1 MAVNQCK
8 ATISYPPNG
17 LPVLLYGPTG
27 TGKSLMAQLMYE
39 YGVNH
44 KLIES
49 NKKFIIVNCSEYA
62 NNPELLLANLF
73 GHKKGAYTGADKDN
87 KGLIKLAEDGVL
99 FLDEVHCLK
108 AECQEKLFLFMD
120 KGIYH
125 MVGDNEHW
133 YESNIRL
140 IFATTENPEECLLKT
155 LLRRIPIIVK
165 IPSLEDRGVHE
176 RAQLIYYI
184 LKKEEKRVD
193 RSIWISNIV
202 YNFLLSTNFVGNIG
216 DLKNSI
222 QASCANSFL
231 KSNIDE
237 KVIKIYAYDLPENIM
252 NLSNIKKNIINS
264 DNQSTM
270 ISIFDLK
277 KYSSNK
283 REQVKLNN
291 EIMDK
296 YNLLV
301 NNKISYDNFLEKC
314 FSALNKY
321 YDYIVFDKRTV
332 NSAKMDFIQGIIQ
345 NIFDMISSKYGFNV
359 SNNDIIAISSY
370 INDYTRHNYELRNY
384 YDNYAK
390 EAKGL
395 NEFVTKYLNREY
407 LIALEIAEN
416 IKANMDINLDLIIT
430 SILALNLKMI
440 NKMVDINKRIGIIIA
455 HGYSTASSI
464 ADSANKLLGQYVF
477 DAIDMPANVNTQT
490 VIDKLNDYL
499 SKRGNYE
506 ELVLLV
512 DMGSLE
518 EIYKNIIMQKNS
530 NIGIMNNITTKIALE
545 IGNEIINNKS
555 LEEIFENV
563 KKNSEINYKIINNR
577 LKEKVIL
584 CSCASGMGTAEKLKQ
599 IFLDSLPKNIP
610 IKVLT
615 YDYSSLIERR
625 LDDNFFVNYDIL
637 FIVGTLNPNIEEV
650 KFIPIENL
658 IISEAFDELNEYF
671 KQYISEKEM
680 MAFKRKILKN
690 FSLSNIINN
699 LTILNPNK
707 LLEHVAKAID
717 KLQDMLGIEFTN
729 NTCFCLYVHI
739 CCLVERLVI
748 GKTMDE
754 YTTDISEM
762 EGAKLEFINNVK
774 NAFSVVEKY
783 YRVEIPIEE
792 IGYIYEY
799 VSNN

>member
-1 MAVNQCK
+1 
-8 ATISYPPNG
+8 
-17 LPVLLYGPTG
+17 
-27 TGKSLMAQLMYE
+27 
-39 YGVNH
+39 
-44 KLIES
+44 
-49 NKKFIIVNCSEYA
+49 
-62 NNPELLLANLF
+62 
-73 GHKKGAYTGADKDN
+73 
-87 KGLIKLAEDGVL
+87 
-99 FLDEVHCLK
+99 
-108 AECQEKLFLFMD
+108 
-120 KGIYH
+120 

-165 IPSLEDRGVHE
+165 IPSLDDRGVHE

-332 NSAKMDFIQGIIQ
+332 NSTKMDFIQGIIQ

-477 DAIDMPANVNTQT
+477 DAIDMPSNVNAQT

-518 EIYKNIIMQKNS
+518 EIYKNIIMKKNS

-625 LDDNFFVNYDIL
+625 LNDNFFEDYDIL

-717 KLQDMLGIEFTN
+717 KLQDRLGIEFTN

-739 CCLVERLVI
+739 CCLIERLVI

-754 YTTDISEM
+754 YTTNISEM
-762 EGAKLEFINNVK
+762 KGSKLAFINNVK